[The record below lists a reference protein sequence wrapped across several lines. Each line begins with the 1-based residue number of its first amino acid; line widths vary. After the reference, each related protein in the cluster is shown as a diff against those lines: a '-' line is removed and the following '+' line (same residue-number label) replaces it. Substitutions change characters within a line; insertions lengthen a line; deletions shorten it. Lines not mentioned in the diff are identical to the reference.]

1 MVAAGKFVREESQ
14 IPKLLGWEQ
23 SMEQSRSV
31 KNLIDFVVESVQS
44 ACADDT
50 PFHHLKLDRVF
61 PDDFYMAILQAMP
74 VASDYRAMSG
84 KSKVGSSRPDGK
96 PTRTKIDLFPEYSRH
111 FSSGKRAVWDVVGR
125 VLRSK
130 ELETVFVRRLAPG
143 LERRF
148 GRNFAKVRMYPVPI
162 LTRDIPGY
170 RIFKHTDSLW
180 KGITVQLYLPPD
192 NSTTHIGTIFHEVLP
207 DGKKP
212 KKTQMPFSPNTGYAF
227 AVGNDTWHSADPV
240 GPEVKTRD
248 SILLTYL
255 VDAGTWRFLRNRG
268 RRILNLVLNEMR
280 NLKRRRYVSGG

>member
-1 MVAAGKFVREESQ
+1 MDGGRRKIGFRN
-14 IPKLLGWEQ
+14 PKLLGWEQ

-31 KNLIDFVVESVQS
+31 KNLIDFVAESVQS

-61 PDDFYMAILQAMP
+61 PDDFYVAMLQAMP

-84 KSKVGSSRPDGK
+84 KSKVGTSRPDAK

-111 FSSGKRAVWDVVGR
+111 FSPEKREVWDVVGR

-148 GRNFAKVRMYPVPI
+148 GRNVAKVRMYPVPI

-170 RIFKHTDSLW
+170 RFLKHTDSPW
-180 KGITVQLYLPPD
+180 KGITVPLYLPPD
-192 NSTTHIGTIFHEVLP
+192 NSKTHNGTISPEVLP
-207 DGKKP
+207 DGKQT
-212 KKTQMPFSPNTGYAF
+212 KKTQMPFSPN
-227 AVGNDTWHSADPV
+227 
-240 GPEVKTRD
+240 
-248 SILLTYL
+248 
-255 VDAGTWRFLRNRG
+255 
-268 RRILNLVLNEMR
+268 
-280 NLKRRRYVSGG
+280 